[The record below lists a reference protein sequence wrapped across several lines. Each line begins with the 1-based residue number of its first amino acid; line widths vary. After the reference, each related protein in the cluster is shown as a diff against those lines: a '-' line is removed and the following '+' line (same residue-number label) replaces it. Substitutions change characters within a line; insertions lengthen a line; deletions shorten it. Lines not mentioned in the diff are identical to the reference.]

1 MGAVIGL
8 VGQKDRW
15 QRWRYRAVLVA
26 TILCGQA
33 VGAQDAVRYTSNS
46 NHNDVF
52 VVAHQDDWQLF
63 LGDVTAARAATGPT
77 TFIYLTAGD
86 DGRDSSYWLARESA
100 ALRSTRIALGAKG
113 HGEFA
118 CGVITVRAHSIRQCV
133 LGDSKSFFMRLPD
146 GKRNG
151 AGFSRY
157 GNQTMRKL
165 HAGKISGITAV
176 DSSTTYNGWN
186 DLAATVAALI
196 STGVTEGTTVHTMD
210 PSVAVN
216 PHDHFDHRMAG
227 VLIQNLRSREPWRV
241 RYYVG
246 YALSS
251 RAPNRSNDQVRV
263 KTAVFLAYDEEIQRS
278 NPEWSAYREHPAFY
292 SQCLLR
298 TYARSPQS
306 GKSSGR
312 RSPSAAIR

>member
-1 MGAVIGL
+1 VDQL
-8 VGQKDRW
+8 GQRDGCRRW
-15 QRWRYRAVLVA
+15 LYRALLIA
-26 TILCGQA
+26 IALSWQA
-33 VGAQDAVRYTSNS
+33 AAAQDAVRYTSNYDQ
-46 NHNDVF
+46 NDIF
-52 VVAHQDDWQLF
+52 VAAHQDDWQLF
-63 LGDVTAARAATGPT
+63 LGDVAATRAASGRT

-86 DGRDSSYWLARESA
+86 DGRDSSYWLIREKA
-100 ALRSTRIALGAKG
+100 ALKSTRIALGAKG
-113 HGEFA
+113 RGEFV
-118 CGVITVRAHSIRQCV
+118 CGVINFGTHAIRQCA
-133 LGDSKSFFMRLPD
+133 LADSKSFFLRLPD

-157 GNQTMRKL
+157 GNESMRKL
-165 HAGKISGITAV
+165 RSERISRITAV
-176 DSSTTYNGWN
+176 DASTTYKGWN
-186 DLAATVAALI
+186 DLAATIAALI
-196 STGVTEGTTVHTMD
+196 SASATESTTVHTMD
-210 PSVAVN
+210 PNVAVN

-227 VLIQNLRSREPWRV
+227 MLIQNLRNREPWRV

-251 RAPNRSNDQVRV
+251 RAPNRSNDQVRA
-263 KTAVFLAYDEEIQRS
+263 KTALFLAYDEEIQRF

-298 TYARSPQS
+298 TYARSPRA

>member
-1 MGAVIGL
+1 M
-8 VGQKDRW
+8 
-15 QRWRYRAVLVA
+15 RYRAFLIA
-26 TILCGQA
+26 ASIGWQA
-33 VGAQDAVRYTSNS
+33 ASAQVDVRYPSNS
-46 NHNDVF
+46 TKTDVF

-63 LGDVTAARAATGPT
+63 MGDVVAAHAANGPM

-86 DGRDSSYWLARESA
+86 DGRDSSYWLAREKA
-100 ALRSTRIALGAKG
+100 ALVSTRIALGVSG
-113 HGEFA
+113 RSEFA
-118 CGVITVRAHSIRQCV
+118 CGVTSVRTHSIRRCV
-133 LGDSKSFFMRLPD
+133 LGDSKSFFLRLPD

-151 AGFSRY
+151 AGFTRY
-157 GNQTMRKL
+157 GNQSMRKL
-165 HAGKISGITAV
+165 RAGKISGITAV
-176 DSSTTYNGWN
+176 DRSTAYTGWN
-186 DLAATVAALI
+186 DLTATVAALI
-196 STGVTEGTTVHTMD
+196 SASANESTTVHTMD

-227 VLIQNLRSREPWRV
+227 AMIHGIRNRESWRV

-251 RAPNRSNDQVRV
+251 RAPNRTNDQVRA
-263 KTAVFLAYDEEIQRS
+263 KTAVFLAYDEEIQRF

-298 TYARSPQS
+298 TYARSLHAVNGQSS
-306 GKSSGR
+306 GK

>member
-1 MGAVIGL
+1 MGSVVQLGL
-8 VGQKDRW
+8 MGRRVGF
-15 QRWRYRAVLVA
+15 RYRVLVIA
-26 TILCGQA
+26 TTLSGHA
-33 VGAQDAVRYTSNS
+33 VVAQDVVRYTSNS
-46 NHNDVF
+46 SQNDVF
-52 VVAHQDDWQLF
+52 VVAHEDDWQLF
-63 LGDVTAARAATGPT
+63 LGDVVAPKAASGRT

-86 DGRDSSYWLARESA
+86 DGRDSSYWLVREVA

-113 HGEFA
+113 RGEFV
-118 CGVITVRAHSIRQCV
+118 CGAINVAAHSIRQCA
-133 LGDSKSFFMRLPD
+133 LGDSKSFFLRLPD

-151 AGFSRY
+151 AGFRRY
-157 GNQTMRKL
+157 GNQSLRKL
-165 HAGKISGITAV
+165 RAERISGITAV
-176 DSSTTYNGWN
+176 DRSTTYNGWN

-196 STGVTEGTTVHTMD
+196 DASTTESTTVHTTD

-227 VLIQNLRSREPWRV
+227 VMIQNLWNREPWRI

-251 RAPNRSNDQVRV
+251 RAPNRSNDQVRA
-263 KTAVFLAYDEEIQRS
+263 KTALFLAYDEEIQRV

-298 TYARSPQS
+298 TYARSPHAS
-306 GKSSGR
+306 KSSGR

>member
-1 MGAVIGL
+1 MRSVVALGRTG
-8 VGQKDRW
+8 RW
-15 QRWRYRAVLVA
+15 VRWRYRALLMA
-26 TILCGQA
+26 MALSGQA
-33 VGAQDAVRYTSNS
+33 VVAQDAVRYTSNS
-46 NHNDVF
+46 NHNDIF

-63 LGDVTAARAATGPT
+63 LGDVVAARAASGPT
-77 TFIYLTAGD
+77 AFIYLTAGD
-86 DGRDSSYWLARESA
+86 DGRDSSYWLVREKA

-113 HGEFA
+113 RGEFV
-118 CGVITVRAHSIRQCV
+118 CGVINVRTHSIRQCT
-133 LGDSKSFFMRLPD
+133 LGDSKSFFLRLPD

-157 GNQTMRKL
+157 GNQSMRKL
-165 HAGKISGITAV
+165 RAQKISGITAV
-176 DSSTTYNGWN
+176 DGSTTYNGWN
-186 DLAATVAALI
+186 DLAATVAELI
-196 STGVTEGTTVHTMD
+196 DASATESTTVHTTD

-216 PHDHFDHRMAG
+216 PHDHFDHRMTG
-227 VLIQNLRSREPWRV
+227 MMIQNLSNREPGRT

-251 RAPNRSNDQVRV
+251 RAPNRSNDQVRA
-263 KTAVFLAYDEEIQRS
+263 KTALFLAYDEEIQRV

-298 TYARSPQS
+298 TYARSPHA
-306 GKSSGR
+306 GKSSER